1 MDQIYL
7 ELDRQKRRAL
17 NGHEIPK
24 WTKNCNQK
32 YQNKPKP
39 DQKTLTSKAEA
50 SKMDLKQTKK
60 DVFRPELDQN
70 LTSKFIIRKAGASK

>member
-24 WTKNCNQK
+24 WTNWNQK

-50 SKMDLKQTKK
+50 SKMDLK
-60 DVFRPELDQN
+60 
-70 LTSKFIIRKAGASK
+70 